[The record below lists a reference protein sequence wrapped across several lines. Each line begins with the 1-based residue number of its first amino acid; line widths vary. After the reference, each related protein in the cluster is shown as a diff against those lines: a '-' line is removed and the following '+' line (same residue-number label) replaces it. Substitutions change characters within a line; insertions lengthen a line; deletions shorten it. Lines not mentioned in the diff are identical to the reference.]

1 MSKKEAERYYGK
13 NGPMAYSEIVQDF
26 HRSRH
31 VELHC
36 VANTVVPKM
45 YELMDFILCT
55 LANTRW
61 QAGDWTDDT
70 DQLLL
75 ILQMIVER
83 GGSVDKCVFAGKM
96 RHWRHK
102 GFPELE
108 DVGRPYTSL
117 LHVIHVY
124 TY

>member
-1 MSKKEAERYYGK
+1 
-13 NGPMAYSEIVQDF
+13 
-26 HRSRH
+26 
-31 VELHC
+31 
-36 VANTVVPKM
+36 M

-61 QAGDWTDDT
+61 EAGDWTDDT

-102 GFPELE
+102 GFPELK
-108 DVGRPYTSL
+108 DVGRPYTLSL
-117 LHVIHVY
+117 ACNSCILIILEGL
-124 TY
+124 TQWIDSTCICNTNPANQWLLTNGCAGL